1 MNAKDVIKSQ
11 YHASLEMLKQVIEGC
26 PPELWDSP
34 EHKNRYWNV
43 AAHILFYTHFYLHPT
58 EQDFQPWPKLSLEAR
73 SFDPPEDGKE
83 KQPLTQTE
91 VLEYLAYLQARVDPM
106 VEALDLNA
114 ESGFYWLK
122 FNKLELQFYNI
133 RHVMQH
139 TGELA
144 ERLWQSAG
152 VEIHWVGKRPEGT

>member
-1 MNAKDVIKSQ
+1 MA
-11 YHASLEMLKQVIEGC
+11 E
-26 PPELWDSP
+26 
-34 EHKNRYWNV
+34 
-43 AAHILFYTHFYLHPT
+43 
-58 EQDFQPWPKLSLEAR
+58 EAR

>member
-1 MNAKDVIKSQ
+1 MNTKDVIKSQ

-26 PPELWDSP
+26 PPELWNSS

-43 AAHILFYTHFYLHPT
+43 AAHVLFYTHLYLHIT
-58 EQDFQPWPKLSLEAR
+58 ENEFQPWPKLNLDAR
-73 SFDPPEDGKE
+73 SFEPREDGAE
-83 KQPLTQTE
+83 KQPLTQSD
-91 VLEYLAYLQARVDPM
+91 VLEYLAYVQAKVDPM
-106 VEALDLNA
+106 VEALDLND
-114 ESGFYWLK
+114 ESGFNWLP

-133 RHVMQH
+133 RHVMEH

-152 VEIHWVGKRPEGT
+152 VETRWVGKRPEGA